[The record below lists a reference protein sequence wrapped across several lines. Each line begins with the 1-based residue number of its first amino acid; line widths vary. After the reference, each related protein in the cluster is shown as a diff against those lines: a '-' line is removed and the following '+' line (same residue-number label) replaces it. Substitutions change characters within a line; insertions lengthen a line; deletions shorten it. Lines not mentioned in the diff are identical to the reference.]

1 MSQEVHAILPVD
13 LAADTVVNFYQ
24 SVVSICT
31 AMVAQG
37 APLLPLGGTFHI
49 GDLELAFDS
58 TGSAVTWTLIRA
70 FADWMMLISE
80 RGLISTYTLWLTNY
94 ANGQS
99 VRFRFNPRQG

>member
-1 MSQEVHAILPVD
+1 MSQELQAILPVD
-13 LAADTVVNFYQ
+13 LAADSIAEFYH

-37 APLLPLGGTFHI
+37 APLLSQGGTFRI

-58 TGSAVTWTLIRA
+58 TGSAVPWTLIRA
-70 FADWMMLISE
+70 FADWMMLIGD

-94 ANGQS
+94 ASGQ
-99 VRFRFNPRQG
+99 VIRFRFRPRQ